1 MTGDDRLIAICAV
14 DALVDGGTGV
24 RFPVMTGGRPATGF
38 VIRYEGRVHGYL
50 NRCTH
55 AGIELDWQ
63 KGRFF
68 ESSGTLLMCATHG
81 AVYRP
86 DDGRCAG
93 GPCRGGTLRRIVVVE
108 RDKVVFWQPDEVVM
122 AVQARPT

>member
-1 MTGDDRLIAICAV
+1 MTNAERLIPICAA
-14 DALVDGGTGV
+14 DALVDGGIGV
-24 RFPVMTGGRPATGF
+24 RFPVVTGGRPGTGF

-68 ESSGTLLMCATHG
+68 ESTGKLLMCATHG
-81 AVYRP
+81 AVYQP
-86 DDGRCAG
+86 ADGRCAG
-93 GPCRGGTLRRIVVVE
+93 GPCRGGTLRRIVTVE
-108 RDKVVFWQPDEVVM
+108 RDAQVFWLPDEVVV
-122 AVQARPT
+122 AVGTPPA